1 MRPRILE
8 SKKIAN
14 LRGLYWTYGLR
25 KTRYAPIVAGI
36 KLTTIMSNRERRFNV
51 DRRKFQYQIFKI
63 TRERESNE
71 EIVNIRGCISS
82 RGIIIKLNI
91 HAHFPSNGNGKVYII
106 VGPLQFDIQ
115 GDNCVGVDRVYLIDK
130 FTISDYMVRVEKE
143 SIQRIKTII
152 ADAFDMCVMEAEK
165 QQRRVFK
172 ERYNKIIEGDIVRI
186 PYHGSPFIVDHF
198 SPMGFAVL
206 REVTANRLKSHPSRG
221 A

>member
-1 MRPRILE
+1 
-8 SKKIAN
+8 
-14 LRGLYWTYGLR
+14 
-25 KTRYAPIVAGI
+25 
-36 KLTTIMSNRERRFNV
+36 MSNRERRFNG

-91 HAHFPSNGNGKVYII
+91 HAHFPSNEYGKVYII

-130 FTISDYMVRVEKE
+130 FTISDYMIRVEKE
-143 SIQRIKTII
+143 SIQRIKTMI

-172 ERYNKIIEGDIVRI
+172 ERYSEIIEGDIVSVPNYGTLFRVENI
-186 PYHGSPFIVDHF
+186 YNGRC
-198 SPMGFAVL
+198 AL
-206 REVTANRLKSHPSRG
+206 LKEVTSSYDKRAICINLNKCTKIEVEGPQTYIE
-221 A
+221 